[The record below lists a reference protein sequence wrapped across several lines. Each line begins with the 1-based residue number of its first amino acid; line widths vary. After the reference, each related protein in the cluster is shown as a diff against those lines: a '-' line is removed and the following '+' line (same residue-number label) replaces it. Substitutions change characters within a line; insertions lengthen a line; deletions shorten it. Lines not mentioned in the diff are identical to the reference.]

1 MNRSVRGRGVFLALL
16 MFVSL
21 VLFSLMP
28 FSLAHAAGPRQ
39 NAAAASFP
47 ALPLPPVP
55 PANKPAYEAAPMPN
69 SAAQAPEVA
78 APQGIEVVPRLYH
91 RRETQTGSGYTR
103 GSEFRE
109 RDSESFGRVGP
120 GINLRVPLK

>member
-1 MNRSVRGRGVFLALL
+1 M
-16 MFVSL
+16 
-21 VLFSLMP
+21 
-28 FSLAHAAGPRQ
+28 
-39 NAAAASFP
+39 
-47 ALPLPPVP
+47 P

-69 SAAQAPEVA
+69 SAAQAPEAA
-78 APQGIEVVPRLYH
+78 APQGIEVVPRLYR

-109 RDSESFGRVGP
+109 RDSENLGRVGP